1 MYYWYTK
8 RPSRPI
14 DGYVLKLQK
23 HFGITVSNSLVSRW
37 FHSIGPFK
45 GTMRLTSKFPP
56 AKNTWMSEELVH
68 QFLSFIVKVDHRKLV
83 FADEKPMKGVD
94 IYDRVRRD
102 PFTGNVPS
110 LTCDAN
116 SKNRYNIFAAITI
129 KRHDK
134 HIHFEVLEEHGDAI
148 LFAEFT
154 KILMRS
160 GILVQGDIFVVDNC
174 TIHVKG
180 DNEALQ
186 KILWEDHGI
195 LMITLPPYHPE
206 LNPTE
211 LVFST
216 LVTRMRSQRARV
228 GSNDFLGDVNR
239 TLDAI
244 SRRDVISFF
253 QECGYYK
260 YR

>member
-1 MYYWYTK
+1 MNNTSIIRRNRNGGLYEVGKEFTEIKWMEIAEIYEK
-8 RPSRPI
+8 VMREN
-14 DGYVLKLQK
+14 DGKC
-23 HFGITVSNSLVSRW
+23 
-37 FHSIGPFK
+37 SI
-45 GTMRLTSKFPP
+45 
-56 AKNTWMSEELVH
+56 
-68 QFLSFIVKVDHRKLV
+68 RKLAV
-83 FADEKPMKGVD
+83 EAR
-94 IYDRVRRD
+94 I
-102 PFTGNVPS
+102 
-110 LTCDAN
+110 
-116 SKNRYNIFAAITI
+116 
-129 KRHDK
+129 DK
-134 HIHFEVLEEHGDAI
+134 TSAHKSI
-148 LFAEFT
+148 LFYAVGM
-154 KILMRS
+154 IPSSQRR
-160 GILVQGDIFVVDNC
+160 GQGDIFVIDNC

-186 KILWEDHGI
+186 QILWEDHGI

-216 LVTRMRSQRARV
+216 LVSRMRSQRARV